1 MAEYLA
7 FQDTLQVHSS
17 NRTLHQL
24 TETLTTLLLVVRIL
38 PKEEKAL
45 AMESIKITGNIPGH
59 IGLRLLIQ
67 QYTMVLRST
76 GKHLAGTDTY

>member
-7 FQDTLQVHSS
+7 FQDILQVHSS

-76 GKHLAGTDTY
+76 GKRLAGTDTY